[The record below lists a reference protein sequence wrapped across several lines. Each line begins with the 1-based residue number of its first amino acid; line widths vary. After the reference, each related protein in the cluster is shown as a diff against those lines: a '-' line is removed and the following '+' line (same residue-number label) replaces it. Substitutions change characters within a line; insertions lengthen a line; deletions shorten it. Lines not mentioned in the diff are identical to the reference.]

1 MFFLVRS
8 NVELMLWRW
17 FGPASWI
24 EVSLSRNELIHAMQS
39 ADSSGI
45 LGCLSLEVLAM
56 EWGDSAQLRSQQGGT
71 IW

>member
-8 NVELMLWRW
+8 SVELMLRRW

-24 EVSLSRNELIHAMQS
+24 EVSLSWNELIHTVQS

-45 LGCLSLEVLAM
+45 LG
-56 EWGDSAQLRSQQGGT
+56 
-71 IW
+71 